1 MEDEQNGLVGDVE
14 AAPQPINIISQQPQ
28 TSSLTISGDV
38 NQFTATP
45 VQNTPQGS
53 YKFVMGPNGQ
63 MIAIEKPPFV
73 WKQFLIGGGIPFA
86 IFFIPMVI
94 MMIASGLGYDDN
106 DATKEVSL
114 YKDENTTIYRGE
126 FTLDE
131 DNYLSWCSA
140 TYNESSE
147 YIDIYCDRYED
158 YRADIYRPAQA
169 GDFSDSSQS
178 STLVGNWDNENGSI
192 YFNDGE
198 DYGDQIQIKIGYYV
212 EEGGYEFFMIVS
224 DLAGVTCCFG
234 LVLSIIFLIVG
245 FSQGKPGMGWGGVAS
260 LVLFPVMAVA
270 TVIVMW

>member
-94 MMIASGLGYDDN
+94 MMIASGLDMTIMMLQKKCLF
-106 DATKEVSL
+106 TKM
-114 YKDENTTIYRGE
+114 KTPQ
-126 FTLDE
+126 FTV
-131 DNYLSWCSA
+131 
-140 TYNESSE
+140 ESSLLTRT
-147 YIDIYCDRYED
+147 IICH
-158 YRADIYRPAQA
+158 
-169 GDFSDSSQS
+169 
-178 STLVGNWDNENGSI
+178 
-192 YFNDGE
+192 
-198 DYGDQIQIKIGYYV
+198 
-212 EEGGYEFFMIVS
+212 
-224 DLAGVTCCFG
+224 GV
-234 LVLSIIFLIVG
+234 VLHLSLIH
-245 FSQGKPGMGWGGVAS
+245 
-260 LVLFPVMAVA
+260 
-270 TVIVMW
+270 I